1 MTDTS
6 PVAPPTERR
15 RSARVAMV
23 VVAII
28 GVLVVARLVVAPFPS
43 GRSLGW
49 RTAYGFP
56 AARSEAGTVVPIEV
70 ERPACAPDGTS
81 WLATPIV
88 TYTPLAVFI
97 TIRMAGPFDT
107 SGPACSV
114 AGDGPLPTVGNYLTG
129 TYVPVLLSEPLG
141 GRVLFDGGGLLPS
154 PRF

>member
-1 MTDTS
+1 MDPS
-6 PVAPPTERR
+6 QVAPPTGRR
-15 RSARVAMV
+15 RSSRVAIV

-28 GVLVVARLVVAPFPS
+28 GALVVARLLVAPLPS

-49 RTAYGFP
+49 QTAYGFP
-56 AARSEAGTVVPIEV
+56 GAETDSGMVIPIEV

-81 WLATPIV
+81 WLATPVV
-88 TYTPLAVFI
+88 TYTPIAVFI

-107 SGPACSV
+107 SGPGCAV
-114 AGDGPLPTVGNYLTG
+114 AGDGPLPTVGNYLMG

-141 GRVLFDGGGLLPS
+141 GRVLFDGGGLFPS